1 MVLQSLGLGVISRG
15 QTLFHTKG
23 KVWGDMT
30 TEQLVTQEF
39 K

>member
-1 MVLQSLGLGVISRG
+1 MVLRSLGLGVISRG

-23 KVWGDMT
+23 KVWDMA
-30 TEQLVTQEF
+30 TEQLVVQEF

>member
-1 MVLQSLGLGVISRG
+1 MVLQGLGLGVISRG

-23 KVWGDMT
+23 KVWDMAA
-30 TEQLVTQEF
+30 EQLVAQEF